1 MSLVSHRRQP
11 EGDRMWRVVALC
23 AIIVSVAAFLVTD
36 HYGAVL
42 TYNDSIS
49 HLQIARRVVDSTSPG
64 AAQLGG
70 VWLPLPHV
78 LTLPF
83 VWIDSLYYS
92 GFAGSIISMC
102 ANVVTVVLVY
112 KITYKL
118 ANSKLA
124 GVVAAIVFGFNIN
137 VLYMQST
144 PMTEALLFCLLAAVV
159 YYIQQWADTNRS
171 SYLLGAIIT
180 AILATLTRYESW
192 PILIALY
199 VTVLLIARAQGKKV
213 NITSKLRGRRTR
225 DRFILFTFVGS
236 FGVGAWMLWNQV
248 IFGDFMNFQGGDY
261 AKPSLWLTNREPAI
275 GNWWVS
281 IKTYWIAMADNVSW
295 PILVLAACG
304 LGLLLFRQF
313 PRSRNNFRTLPVLSL
328 LVIVPFFILSL
339 YKGQRPLHVME
350 TTGDL
355 YNVRFGLII
364 ALPAAILVGYLS
376 TLFTRKLALVI
387 GGILV
392 AVALSVGAASAHS
405 GDVVTYQD
413 PASGLKARITA
424 NQMETAAAFKRMY
437 DGGLV
442 LEETFGNERLTF
454 EAIPTDKLIYEGSF
468 RKWEPALRYPAANHI
483 TWMVTRC
490 GSGPDKVCQAIKKYK
505 FTEYT
510 KVFQTKDGQ
519 YSIYRLKNTNR

>member
-1 MSLVSHRRQP
+1 MALVSHRRQP
-11 EGDRMWRVVALC
+11 EEDRAWRLVALG
-23 AIIVSVAAFLVTD
+23 AIVVSIVAFLITN

-49 HLQIARRVVDSTSPG
+49 HLQIARRVVSSTSPG

-78 LTLPF
+78 LTIPF
-83 VWIDSLYYS
+83 VWINSWYYS
-92 GFAGSIISMC
+92 GFAGSIVSMC
-102 ANVVTVVLVY
+102 ANVITVVLVY

-124 GVVAAIVFGFNIN
+124 GVVAAVVFGVNIN

-144 PMTEALLFCLLAAVV
+144 PMTEALLFCLLAGVI
-159 YYIQQWADTNRS
+159 YCIQQWADTNRS

-199 VTVLLIARAQGKKV
+199 FTVLLIAYGQGKKV
-213 NITSKLRGRRTR
+213 DISKKLRSKRTR
-225 DRFILFTFVGS
+225 ERFILFTFVGS
-236 FGVGAWMLWNQV
+236 FGVAGWMLWNQI

-261 AKPSLWLTNREPAI
+261 AKPSLWLTNTEPAI

-281 IKTYWIAMADNVSW
+281 IKTYAIAMADNVSW
-295 PILVLAACG
+295 PILVLALIG

-313 PRSRNNFRTLPVLSL
+313 PRTRNNFRTLPVLSL
-328 LVIVPFFILSL
+328 LVIIPFFILSL

-350 TTGDL
+350 TTGNL

-376 TLFTRKLALVI
+376 TLFTRRLALVT
-387 GGILV
+387 GGILM
-392 AVALSVGAASAHS
+392 AVALSVGVASARS
-405 GDVVTYQD
+405 GDIITYQD
-413 PASGLKARITA
+413 PASALKAQGNTDQA
-424 NQMETAAAFKRMY
+424 ETAAAFKRLY
-437 DGGLV
+437 NGGLI

-454 EAIPTDKLIYEGSF
+454 DAIPTDKLIYEGSF

-483 TWMVTRC
+483 KWLVTRC
-490 GSGPDKVCQAIKKYK
+490 GSGPDKVCTALKKYK
-505 FTEYT
+505 FPEY
-510 KVFQTKDGQ
+510 KRVFQTDDGL
-519 YSIYRLKNTNR
+519 YAIYQLNTNR

>member
-1 MSLVSHRRQP
+1 MSLVSHRRLP
-11 EGDRMWRVVALC
+11 EGDRTWKVVALC
-23 AIIVSVAAFLVTD
+23 AIIVSIAAFLITD

-83 VWIDSLYYS
+83 VWIDSWYYS
-92 GFAGSIISMC
+92 GFAGSIVSMC
-102 ANVVTVVLVY
+102 ANVVTIVLVY

-124 GVVAAIVFGFNIN
+124 GVVAAIVFGVNIN

-144 PMTEALLFCLLAAVV
+144 PMTEALLFCLLAAVI
-159 YYIQQWADTNRS
+159 YCIQQWADTNRS

-180 AILATLTRYESW
+180 AILATLTRYEAW

-199 VTVLLIARAQGKKV
+199 FTVLLIARAQGKKV
-213 NITSKLRGRRTR
+213 DINSKLRGRRTR
-225 DRFILFTFVGS
+225 DRFILFTAVGS
-236 FGVGAWMLWNQV
+236 FGVAGWMLWNQV
-248 IFGDFMNFQGGDY
+248 IFGDFLNFQGGDY
-261 AKPSLWLTNREPAI
+261 AKPSLWLTNTEPAI

-281 IKTYWIAMADNVSW
+281 VKTYGIAMANNVSW
-295 PILVLAACG
+295 PILALAACG

-313 PRSRNNFRTLPVLSL
+313 PRSRNNYRTLPVLSL

-350 TTGDL
+350 TVGNL

-364 ALPAAILVGYLS
+364 VLPAAIFVGYLS
-376 TLFTRKLALVI
+376 TLFTRKLALVT
-387 GGILV
+387 GGILT
-392 AVALSVGAASAHS
+392 AVALSVGVASAHS
-405 GDVVTYQD
+405 GNIATYQD
-413 PASGLKARITA
+413 PASNLKAQITA
-424 NQMETAAAFKRMY
+424 NQMETATAFKRLY
-437 DGGLV
+437 DGGLI

-454 EAIPTDKLIYEGSF
+454 AAIPPAQLVYEGSF

-483 TWMVTRC
+483 RWIVTRC
-490 GSGPDKVCQAIKKYK
+490 GSGPDKVCQAIKQYK
-505 FTEYT
+505 FPEYEQ
-510 KVFQTKDGQ
+510 VFTTSDGQ
-519 YSIYRLKNTNR
+519 YSIYRLDTNR